1 MKNQIQKAS
10 KMNKNLTLTGM
21 MGVGKST
28 IGKKLA
34 KMLNY
39 DFFDVDKLIEAK
51 EKSSINFIFKN
62 KGENYFR
69 KIESEITMKILKKNN
84 SVISLGGGAFL
95 DKSIRSSTKKKSISF
110 WLDVKIEDLLERLK
124 RSKKRPLL
132 QKKNVDD
139 AVKKIYLERKKFYNE
154 ADYKVKCS
162 SMKSGEIVEKILK
175 LYENS
180 RN

>member
-1 MKNQIQKAS
+1 MEKTSIKIVKILQKAGHEAYWAGGS
-10 KMNKNLTLTGM
+10 VRDMLL
-21 MGVGKST
+21 GVDPKDYDIVTS
-28 IGKKLA
+28 A
-34 KMLNY
+34 KP
-39 DFFDVDKLIEAK
+39 DE
-51 EKSSINFIFKN
+51 
-62 KGENYFR
+62 
-69 KIESEITMKILKKNN
+69 
-84 SVISLGGGAFL
+84 
-95 DKSIRSSTKKKSISF
+95 
-110 WLDVKIEDLLERLK
+110 IEDLLERLK